1 MIRSRVVRSTRTPW
15 RNLACDDRRS
25 NEDGFTLIELI
36 IVTMVMPIIIGAIT
50 LALISIF
57 SIQSS
62 TSNRITGSADAQ
74 DVSSNFESDV
84 QGASQII
91 APKPQG
97 APSGQKPATCG
108 SGTEVMSLLSG
119 LPVGPANALVYPTE
133 ISYVEVLQP
142 GTTSSYTLVRN
153 VCSNGSSYTTTPVS
167 SSTVSYNVT
176 GGQQAAVTCSA
187 DLSGAQP
194 SWTGS
199 TTLNVTAL
207 PASVSANDQI
217 VVGSGSLA
225 QTYTAAAQVAGE
237 TTLAVTS
244 ASGGNAFVS
253 GSQVIDSTSW
263 ANSNCGAATAWITA
277 TDVTGV
283 TLAVTEPS
291 TGAGKGANPYNY
303 SLAAVPRAS
312 APPNPLTTV
321 STPTATK
328 CQFATAGTGTYAS
341 SLCFVDFSP
350 FNPAL
355 AYGATE
361 ATSPGCQE
369 MAATIP
375 GTSFTMQFCLQI
387 WGAPVQAASFPTWQN
402 AFLGNNGFYT
412 GVSGNPALYQT
423 GSGTTTVSITN
434 VQVTDGN
441 GNAATGWELVTGDAE
456 TTDAGESITWTS
468 NAPFTLIPNTS
479 TSQVGNACSD
489 TTSPLGLTPPSI
501 LTGGSALTVE
511 CESSTSVSTP
521 RTGTVMLGAP
531 TPTTLN
537 DVLVG
542 GGLEGIF
549 IGLLLSS

>member
-1 MIRSRVVRSTRTPW
+1 MIRRLTRGHARTPW
-15 RNLACDDRRS
+15 RGLARDAGRGK
-25 NEDGFTLIELI
+25 EDGFTLIELI
-36 IVTMVMPIIIGAIT
+36 IVSLVLPIIIGAIT

-57 SIQSS
+57 SIQGS
-62 TSNRITGSADAQ
+62 TSNRLTGSADAQ

-84 QGASQII
+84 QGAAELI
-91 APKPQG
+91 APLPQG
-97 APSGQKPATCG
+97 APHGQSPATCG
-108 SGTEVMSLLSG
+108 SGTEVLSLLSG
-119 LPVGPANALVYPTE
+119 YPVGSANALVYPTE

-142 GTTSSYTLVRN
+142 GTTSTYTLVRN
-153 VCSNGSSYTTTPVS
+153 VCTNGSSYTTTPTS
-167 SSTVSYNVT
+167 STTVSYNVT
-176 GGQQAAVTCSA
+176 AGQQAAVTCSA
-187 DLSGAQP
+187 DISGGQP

-207 PASVSANDQI
+207 PAAVSANDQI
-217 VVGSGSLA
+217 VVGSGSSA
-225 QTYTAAAQVAGE
+225 ETYTAAAQVAGE

-244 ASGGNAFVS
+244 ASGGSAFVS
-253 GSQVIDSTSW
+253 GSQVTDSSW
-263 ANSNCGAATAWITA
+263 ASTNCGAATAWITA
-277 TDVTGV
+277 TDITGV

-291 TGAGKGANPYNY
+291 TGAGSGANPYNY

-387 WGAPVQAASFPTWQN
+387 WGAAVQAASFPTWQN

-412 GVSGNPALYQT
+412 GVAGNPALYQT
-423 GSGTTTVSITN
+423 ASGTTTVSITN
-434 VQVTDGN
+434 VQVTDAN

-468 NAPFTLIPNTS
+468 NAPFTLIPNTP
-479 TSQVGNACSD
+479 TSQIGNACSD
-489 TTSPLGLTPPSI
+489 PTSPLGLTPASI

-511 CESSTSVSTP
+511 CESTTSVSAP

-537 DVLVG
+537 DVLYG
-542 GGLEGIF
+542 TGLEGIF